1 MISKRELF
9 WIAVMA
15 IIYVTAV
22 KYYAIAPI
30 TNLVAAALF
39 GWELADYI

>member
-1 MISKRELF
+1 MITKRELF
-9 WIAVMA
+9 WIAAMA
-15 IIYVTAV
+15 IIYVLLV

-30 TNLVAAALF
+30 SNFVSAALF

>member
-9 WIAVMA
+9 WIAAMA
-15 IIYVTAV
+15 IIYVIAV

-30 TNLVAAALF
+30 TNLVSAALF